1 MSHIYLKKRGECRA
15 NEDNLIKELLIKYDY
30 YSEKK
35 INYSIKFCEENIE
48 KENDKIRKIVS
59 FLSFILPFTI
69 SIVALFQRDETK
81 KQAILTI
88 LCIGSIIIYF
98 AYQVVKYFIEYI
110 RACSNQMKIDYD
122 GLKDDFKLGL
132 FSYIKKRFF

>member
-1 MSHIYLKKRGECRA
+1 MKKILKK
-15 NEDNLIKELLIKYDY
+15 
-30 YSEKK
+30 
-35 INYSIKFCEENIE
+35 
-48 KENDKIRKIVS
+48 NDKSRKIVS

-69 SIVALFQRDETK
+69 SIIALFQLDETK
-81 KQAILTI
+81 KQSILTI

-110 RACSNQMKIDYD
+110 RACSNKMKIDYD
-122 GLKDDFKLGL
+122 GLKDELYDILLKDDFKLGL